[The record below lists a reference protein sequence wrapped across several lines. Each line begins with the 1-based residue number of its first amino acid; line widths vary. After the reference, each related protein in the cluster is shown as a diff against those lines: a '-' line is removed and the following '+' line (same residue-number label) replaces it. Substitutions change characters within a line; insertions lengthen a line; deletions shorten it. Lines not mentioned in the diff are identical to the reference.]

1 MRPFILGI
9 CILLIAFLCV
19 LPLAAQ
25 DRAVPSGSDAGRG
38 ASSSASSATAPTSV
52 SNSATPS
59 GSGTYVDYSPGLG
72 NRAFGPSSPSN
83 SGITVPTLQGTSFYS
98 NSLYSDWYNYYNY
111 YLLRYY
117 SLNPAYFT
125 RFIRNREPLMTPE
138 MLRVTLRQPLFASAE
153 MLKMIDDLQL
163 MCADMQAGKAV
174 NKEAIITKS
183 QTIRELAKQI
193 RQDRTLSLID
203 LRKET
208 DLFKDEHVALN
219 AETIT
224 KLREITLGLVRQLNE
239 MYALSSSSTVSVES
253 YQEPSF
259 VSLTKGIEKACK
271 AIEKSSKEL

>member
-1 MRPFILGI
+1 MSRFVLVI
-9 CILLIAFLCV
+9 CILLIAFLSI
-19 LPLAAQ
+19 LPLTAQ
-25 DRAVPSGSDAGRG
+25 DRGVPSGSDAGRG
-38 ASSSASSATAPTSV
+38 ASAGASSTTAPASASS
-52 SNSATPS
+52 SATPVS
-59 GSGTYVDYSPGLG
+59 YGDYSTGIG
-72 NRAFGPSSPSN
+72 NRAFGPSTPSY
-83 SGITVPTLQGTSFYS
+83 SGIAIPALQGTSFYS
-98 NSLYSDWYNYYNY
+98 SSLYNDWYNYYNY
-111 YLLRYY
+111 YLFRYY
-117 SLNPAYFT
+117 RMSPSYFT

-138 MLRVTLRQPLFASAE
+138 MLRTTLRQPLFNSAE
-153 MLKMIDDLQL
+153 MLKMINDLQL
-163 MCADMQAGKAV
+163 IYADMQAGKSV
-174 NKEAIITKS
+174 NKEAITTKS

-208 DLFKDEHVALN
+208 DLFKDDRVALN

-224 KLREITLGLVRQLNE
+224 KLRDITLGLIRQLNA